1 MANLITD
8 GGVFFDVK
16 TKNTSFI
23 KVSKELKDNNIRSYM
38 FPLMIYDQGLIGVDP
53 YDENLSPALKSRI
66 IVECKRNIWY
76 FIREVA
82 RVPVPGGH
90 VMFELHRGNLA
101 MLFCLWLNLDT
112 SIELPRQHYKTYS
125 AVFYYL
131 WLLLLKAENYEMV
144 FSNKSNADSIR
155 NLKRLTDLLDSTKKY
170 LPTYLRTPLG
180 PNDTNNQE
188 RLTIVSLNNTIR
200 VVSPSN
206 SQENADKAGR
216 GMTVPIIWLDEMAF
230 IKFCNIMYGAMRP
243 AFSTAS
249 KFAKKNSTPY
259 SVLLTTTP
267 SDLDSENGAFTY
279 NLFQS
284 ACRWDERM
292 YDWYFDRGG
301 GQVGED
307 YVRSYIENNSQNN
320 FVYIEYSYK
329 ELGKDEKWLAKQ
341 TKELNNDISLVKRE
355 LLLEWTHASV
365 DSVFSEETLDR
376 ISRFADQKNVN
387 DYQKIYLYNNKYS
400 MYLIEDMD
408 NMVEVPWLVSADI
421 GGGLSQDRTVLTV
434 IDPFTRRVKAL
445 LISNTMTV
453 DELEEVVI
461 ELKRLYF
468 PKMIFAPERNY
479 SGDYLIKN
487 LFKNKLV
494 DFSDSVTYYRISDN
508 LLKRRTQGKTDLF
521 NARTTISSHDRRSRD
536 VSKFE
541 YGVNTN
547 VKSRAIMVENI
558 LFNLVEESPELIN
571 NPFIFS
577 ELKTLVKTKNGKIEH
592 QSGAHDDIIMSY
604 LIGLYV
610 LQQHQE
616 ANRKQFK
623 RPASHQPIRNQTIS
637 SDGSYQEE
645 NLVGS
650 TTKSISRLN
659 RLTSVANDPALSELQ
674 SRERLLKTL
683 YKEQGLAYQ
692 NETEEETL

>member
-1 MANLITD
+1 M
-8 GGVFFDVK
+8 
-16 TKNTSFI
+16 
-23 KVSKELKDNNIRSYM
+23 
-38 FPLMIYDQGLIGVDP
+38 
-53 YDENLSPALKSRI
+53 
-66 IVECKRNIWY
+66 
-76 FIREVA
+76 
-82 RVPVPGGH
+82 PVPGGH
-90 VMFELHRGNLA
+90 VMFDLHRGNLA
-101 MLFCLWLNLDT
+101 MIFCLWLNLDT

-144 FSNKSNADSIR
+144 FTNKSNADSIR
-155 NLKRLTDLLDSTKKY
+155 NLKRLTDLLDPTKKY
-170 LPTYLRTPLG
+170 LPTYMRTPLG
-180 PNDTNNQE
+180 PTDTNNQE

-230 IKFCNIMYGAMRP
+230 IKFCNVMYGSMRP

-249 KFAKKNSTPY
+249 KFAKKNGTPY
-259 SVLLTTTP
+259 SVLITTTP
-267 SDLDSENGAFTY
+267 SDLDSDNGIFTY
-279 NLFQS
+279 NLIQS

-292 YDWYFDRGG
+292 YDWYFDREG
-301 GQVGED
+301 GQTGED
-307 YVRSYIENNSQNN
+307 YVRAYIENNSQNN

-329 ELGKDEKWLAKQ
+329 ELGKDDKWLAKQ

-376 ISRFADQKNVN
+376 ISRFADQKNIN
-387 DYQKIYLYNNKYS
+387 NYQKLYFMNNKYA
-400 MYLIEDMD
+400 MYIVEEMEDMATT
-408 NMVEVPWLVSADI
+408 PWLVSADI

-461 ELKRLYF
+461 EMKKIYF
-468 PKMIFAPERNY
+468 PRMVFAPERNY

-487 LFKNKLV
+487 LFKNKSV
-494 DFSDSVTYYRISDN
+494 DFSNSVTYYRISDN

-521 NARTTISSHDRRSRD
+521 SSRSVISSSDHRSRE
-536 VSKFE
+536 VSKYE

-547 VKSRAIMVENI
+547 VKTRSIMVENI
-558 LFNLVEESPELIN
+558 LFSLVEETPELIN

-577 ELKTLVKTKNGKIEH
+577 ELKTLVKTKTGKIEH

-610 LQQHQE
+610 LQHHSE
-616 ANRKQFK
+616 ANRRQFQRPK
-623 RPASHQPIRNQTIS
+623 REGNRAYQSTIS
-637 SDGSYQEE
+637 SA
-645 NLVGS
+645 VGS
-650 TTKSISRLN
+650 GEEKEMGQTTKSLSTLQ
-659 RLTSVANDPALSELQ
+659 RLTHLIGFDSTSALY
-674 SRERLLKTL
+674 ERDKLLKE
-683 YKEQGLAYQ
+683 YRDKME
-692 NETEEETL
+692 N